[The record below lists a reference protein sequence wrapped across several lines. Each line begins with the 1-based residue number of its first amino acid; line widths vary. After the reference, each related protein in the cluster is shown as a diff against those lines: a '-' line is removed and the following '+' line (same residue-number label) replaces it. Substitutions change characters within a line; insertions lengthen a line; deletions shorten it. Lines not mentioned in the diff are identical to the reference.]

1 MQPIEGDILPF
12 SEYLELTAKPI
23 ADPVVWR
30 WQAIES
36 GTGAR
41 PHNPQGTLAL
51 SGGNVDEHGAT
62 VPCSSTLAQSGGH
75 GDEHGTVA
83 PDLSLV
89 IQVLKPGETT
99 ERHRHSFWHLYIAR
113 SGSGQIAFGEEG
125 VVEHIEPGDT
135 VFVPAWCFHAIGN
148 RSGSEPFVLYRLQ
161 NLPQNASAG
170 NLMREI
176 GGKLQVIY
184 ADPGL
189 ATHR

>member
-12 SEYLELTAKPI
+12 SEYLELTSKPI
-23 ADPVVWR
+23 ANPVIWR

-36 GTGAR
+36 ETGTR
-41 PHNPQGTLAL
+41 PHNQQGTLAL
-51 SGGNVDEHGAT
+51 SGGNV
-62 VPCSSTLAQSGGH
+62 
-75 GDEHGTVA
+75 DEHGTVA

-89 IQVLKPGETT
+89 IQVLRSGETT

-113 SGSGQIAFGEEG
+113 SGSGELAFGEDG
-125 VVEHIEPGDT
+125 VTEHIESGDT
-135 VFVPAWCFHAIGN
+135 LFVPAWCYHTISN

-176 GGKLQVIY
+176 GGKLQIIY
-184 ADPGL
+184 ADAGL